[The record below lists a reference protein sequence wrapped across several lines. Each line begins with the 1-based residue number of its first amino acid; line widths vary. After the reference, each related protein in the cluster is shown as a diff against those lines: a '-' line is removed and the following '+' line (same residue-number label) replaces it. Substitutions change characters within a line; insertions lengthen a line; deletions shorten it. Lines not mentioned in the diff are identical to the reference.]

1 MAYHLM
7 FLSNGSDRK
16 SDTVKLN
23 KSLCVAADINKAIPQ
38 KKGCSDDV

>member
-7 FLSNGSDRK
+7 FLSNRSDRK